1 MDAGLIYLYLIQYI
15 CKLTDSSVN
24 YEVRRLKLN
33 LTSVITVS
41 STGQVPASPHKK
53 DLLNVLDRVPTY
65 VQTLQFTVKDH
76 TVGPSA
82 TFVKV
87 DHVIRE
93 TKNLMC
99 VINSVVTKCL
109 ECATKYNLDF
119 NSIVGGISTGSL
131 HGDDCSAG
139 AMGDSKGSSNST
151 EGSM

>member
-1 MDAGLIYLYLIQYI
+1 MTI
-15 CKLTDSSVN
+15 
-24 YEVRRLKLN
+24 LN
-33 LTSVITVS
+33 LPLVLLSAVR
-41 STGQVPASPHKK
+41 VPASPHKK
-53 DLLNVLDRVPTY
+53 DLLNILDRVPTY